1 MQKYATFANE
11 TLKKAGYKLSK
22 PRQVIINLLA
32 QSNKALTPY
41 EMRDVL
47 HQQKI
52 KADIVTIYRVL
63 ELLEKL
69 ALAHKVLGFNGYIRC
84 SMEEDSHIH
93 PVQRA
98 HGCRSDGT
106 PILSEAAQ
114 SAQETALPAPSL
126 QKSACHHYILC
137 KKCHKVEEVEGEDL
151 STIEKNITKNS
162 GFHID
167 SHYLEF
173 KGLCQ
178 NCCKQ

>member
-93 PVQRA
+93 PIQN
-98 HGCRSDGT
+98 ST
-106 PILSEAAQ
+106 
-114 SAQETALPAPSL
+114 
-126 QKSACHHYILC
+126 CHHYILC

-151 STIEKNITKNS
+151 SAIEKNITKNS
-162 GFHID
+162 GFQID